1 LFVSGP
7 FEGEAII
14 SAAIAAAP
22 EANRR
27 AAAAEE
33 T

>member
-1 LFVSGP
+1 MHTLLFLFVSDT

-14 SAAIAAAP
+14 SEAI
-22 EANRR
+22 